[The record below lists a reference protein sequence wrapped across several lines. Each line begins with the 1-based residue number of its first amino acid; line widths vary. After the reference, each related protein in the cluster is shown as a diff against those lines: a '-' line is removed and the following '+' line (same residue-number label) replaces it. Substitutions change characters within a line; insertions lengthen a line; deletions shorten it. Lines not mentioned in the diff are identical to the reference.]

1 MKKKENSSVNNKKNI
16 GNKGRST
23 RTIIFFI
30 IVAIIVVTTII
41 IIVVKINNKNSNIQL
56 TDDPTQGLSL
66 NNVNENATPESM
78 PSIGGEDNIKIQ
90 DGVKVNKSEKILS
103 EKKFDIYT
111 MTNINLEATSSGTTL
126 TASVSA
132 TSEEKISGRDITI
145 KFYDNTGKFVSMMN
159 SYIGQIRPGETIDF
173 RAESTSDLS
182 NAYDMEIILK

>member
-145 KFYDNTGKFVSMMN
+145 KFYDNTVKFVSMMN